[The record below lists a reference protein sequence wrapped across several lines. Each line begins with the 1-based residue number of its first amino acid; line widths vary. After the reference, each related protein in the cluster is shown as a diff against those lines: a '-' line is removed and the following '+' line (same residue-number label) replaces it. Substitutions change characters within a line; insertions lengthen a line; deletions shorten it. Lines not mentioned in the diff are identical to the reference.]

1 MKETIFDIIKEA
13 GIIASIS
20 AVFFYALKKWLA
32 KYIDSKFS
40 ENAELKKALLEI
52 EKERMKKYEEK
63 KDFIYPEILE
73 LVYRLKNQ
81 MQDII
86 KNAYKD
92 IESIAPTSYFCCGE
106 IGQELY
112 FLTENLYK
120 YRAYIDDDTFNN
132 LHRYKRIL
140 QDAKIL
146 LNSITRPDYPI
157 DYSNRAESVNIERN
171 RYLSSLPELKTIL
184 KEVEDLHGVINKQI
198 KKHLEI
204 KLRK

>member
-86 KNAYKD
+86 KNADKD
-92 IESIAPTSYFCCGE
+92 IESIAPTSYFNCGE

-204 KLRK
+204 NLKK